1 MDLAKIQLR
10 LAVKHRYI
18 TGPDDFLNIIK
29 ICMEFVERF
38 PSLRSEQKKLIVV
51 ETVRDIL
58 RRLQLTDTLTYQLM
72 IDPCVESF
80 VKLSRSPLMINL
92 RKNMF
97 KIIYKWSGTLVCFS
111 PRKTKAREPPQ
122 A

>member
-1 MDLAKIQLR
+1 MDLAKIQLG

-18 TGPDDFLNIIK
+18 TGPDDFINIIK

-58 RRLQLTDTLTYQLM
+58 RRLHLTDTLTYQLM
-72 IDPCVESF
+72 IDPCIESF
-80 VKLSRSPLMINL
+80 VKLSQTPLLINL
-92 RKNMF
+92 KLNMF
-97 KIIYKWSGTLVCFS
+97 KILYKWSGTLPCFS
-111 PRKTKAREPPQ
+111 QKKTKALERHQ
-122 A
+122 V

>member
-18 TGPDDFLNIIK
+18 TDADDFLNIIK

-38 PSLRSEQKKLIVV
+38 PTLRSEQKKLIVV
-51 ETVRDIL
+51 ETVHEIL
-58 RRLQLTDTLTYQLM
+58 QRLHLSDTLTYQLM
-72 IDPCVESF
+72 VDPCIESF

-97 KIIYKWSGTLVCFS
+97 NILYKWSTVVCFS
-111 PRKTKAREPPQ
+111 PRRTKAPELHPV
-122 A
+122 